1 MCNWQESSS
10 PPKASS
16 AGNNDAALAL
26 FSDPNA
32 TQNDKLDVEP
42 DDSGVEVPEVMTN
55 PPADG
60 VKPKK
65 SSRPSQVTRKQSRGV
80 VLSELDSGQ
89 QNAQDKVKA
98 TPSQRTSKRFKKMP
112 VHLQSTIAN
121 MDEFDAAVCQKEQ
134 VIQAKRELRKRMAK

>member
-1 MCNWQESSS
+1 M
-10 PPKASS
+10 
-16 AGNNDAALAL
+16 AL

-32 TQNDKLDVEP
+32 TQNDKLDDVEL

-60 VKPKK
+60 VKLKK
-65 SSRPSQVTRKQSRGV
+65 SSRPSQVTRKQSQGI

-98 TPSQRTSKRFKKMP
+98 TPSQCTSKCFKKMP
-112 VHLQSTIAN
+112 VHLQFIITNIN
-121 MDEFDAAVCQKEQ
+121 EFDAAVCQKEQ
-134 VIQAKRELRKRMAK
+134 VIQVKRELQKRIVK

>member
-1 MCNWQESSS
+1 
-10 PPKASS
+10 
-16 AGNNDAALAL
+16 LAL
-26 FSDPNA
+26 FSDPNV
-32 TQNDKLDVEP
+32 TQNDKLDDVEP

-65 SSRPSQVTRKQSRGV
+65 SSRPSQVTRKQSRGI

-112 VHLQSTIAN
+112 VHLQSISTN
-121 MDEFDAAVCQKEQ
+121 MDEFDAAVSQKEQ
-134 VIQAKRELRKRMAK
+134 VIQAKRELRKRMAKVGGEVRYCVVS